1 MAGLSRAPVRTA
13 HRRRGPDARL
23 RHCELQSRDA
33 RSDEVNRRLREWLD
47 GLLDSFLGEIK
58 EEMEE
63 EPLEAEIEFHGTL
76 KVTFLKPPSGA
87 GKS

>member
-1 MAGLSRAPVRTA
+1 M
-13 HRRRGPDARL
+13 
-23 RHCELQSRDA
+23 
-33 RSDEVNRRLREWLD
+33 NRRLREWLD